1 MKYLFLALA
10 LAAQAVKGKIVAS
23 ENSTFIAIHNDRL
36 SFTVDKT
43 NGILGHI
50 HLDGQDLQGPQSNT
64 SGRGYYEC
72 HCVPMGYEVAASDI
86 FHIATNGN
94 ATFTL
99 LQGHDSSH
107 VAYAGVFMQQ
117 VLPIGHTFQQWY
129 FIRDTPTATGLHN
142 FARMHYENSSL
153 GPPFADAGIPVREIR
168 EVWQFNTTLWQTAS
182 TNPDLN
188 VSIPSQSA
196 ITPAV
201 QAQDATWNLAISSP
215 EEPFVLE
222 TSNWWTKYFLA
233 DAYRTRKAHGLY
245 GKTDTGM
252 AYGAWIVSVTQDTLF
267 GGPTHYD
274 LLLDGMIGVPEGG
287 PNLVRIPHIYYYAS
301 LHPQFASSHQG
312 AATSNLTN
320 QGYDRTWGPQYLYF
334 NKGQHASL
342 PTLRADAESEA
353 NFPKYAD
360 FYQSIAHLI
369 PGFTPPIARGTISL
383 SHMGLP
389 YAAED
394 VVAVLSAEGF
404 DFPQNVLDLKAR
416 QYWGD
421 VSPGGGLLISD
432 VAEGTYRLTVYAK
445 GVFGSFV
452 TEGVVV
458 KAGKMTELKGLSWK
472 EESAG
477 KEIWRIGT
485 PDRSAGEFK
494 HGYERDPNKTFH
506 PMQYRSYWGAYS
518 FTNDFPTGVN
528 FIVGESDVGTDWN
541 YAQIAT
547 SGAKVNFTILFDL
560 LHAPAA
566 NSTATFTLQLAGA
579 SGATGNEDFSSATFA
594 SFPLAAS
601 VNNLTD
607 VLEWIIP
614 SNVSSSC
621 LERSGISCFN
631 VANKWTFPGN
641 WLVNGTNQV
650 VLGLHP
656 GSSTRVMYD
665 ALRLELA

>member
-10 LAAQAVKGKIVAS
+10 FAARVKGRISAS
-23 ENSTFIAIHNDRL
+23 ENATTIAIHNDRL
-36 SFTVDKT
+36 SFTIDKT

-72 HCVPMGYEVAASDI
+72 HCVPMGYEVPASDI

-99 LQGHDSSH
+99 IQGLDITR

-142 FARMHYENSSL
+142 FARMHYSNSSI
-153 GPPFADAGIPVREIR
+153 GPPFADGGIPVREIR
-168 EVWQFNTTLWQTAS
+168 EVFQFNTTLWQTAS
-182 TNPDLN
+182 TNPNLN
-188 VSIPSQSA
+188 VSIPDQNA

-201 QAQDATWNLAISSP
+201 QAQDATWDLATSTP
-215 EEPFVLE
+215 DEPFVVQ
-222 TSNWWTKYFLA
+222 TSDWWTKYFLA
-233 DAYRTRKAHGLY
+233 DAYRKRKAHGLY
-245 GKTDTGM
+245 GKAETGM
-252 AYGAWIVSVTQDTLF
+252 AYGAWMVSVIQDTLW

-274 LLLDGMIGVPEGG
+274 LLLDGMIGVPEGN
-287 PNLVRIPHIYYYAS
+287 PNLIRIPHIYYY
-301 LHPQFASSHQG
+301 FASSHQG
-312 AATSNLTN
+312 AATTNLTN
-320 QGYDRTWGPQYLYF
+320 EGYDRTWGPQYLYF
-334 NKGQHASL
+334 NKGQQASL
-342 PTLRADAESEA
+342 PTLRTDAEA
-353 NFPKYAD
+353 QAD
-360 FYQSIAHLI
+360 FSKFAEFYQSIAHLI
-369 PGFTPPIARGTISL
+369 PGFSPPVARGAVSL
-383 SHMGLP
+383 SHMVLP
-389 YAAED
+389 DAAED
-394 VVAVLSAEGF
+394 VVAVLSAPGL
-404 DFPQNVLDLKAR
+404 DFPRNVLDLKVR

-421 VSPGGGLLISD
+421 VSASGSLQIGD

-452 TEGVVV
+452 KEGVQVR
-458 KAGKMTELKGLSWK
+458 AGRTTALNGLVWT

-477 KEIWRIGT
+477 TEIWRIGT
-485 PDRSAGEFK
+485 PDKSAGEFK
-494 HGYERDPNKTFH
+494 HGFELDPNKTYH

-518 FTNDFPTGVN
+518 FVGDFPEGVN
-528 FIVGESDVGTDWN
+528 FVVGKSDVGTDWN

-547 SGAKVNFTILFDL
+547 SGQKVNFTILFDL
-560 LHAPAA
+560 PQTPPA
-566 NSTATFTLQLAGA
+566 NSTATFTIQLAGA

-601 VNNLTD
+601 VNNLSD
-607 VLEWIIP
+607 SLQWIIP

-621 LERSGISCFN
+621 LERSGISCFT
-631 VANKWTFPGN
+631 VANKWTFPGS

>member
-1 MKYLFLALA
+1 MSVCGLWNP
-10 LAAQAVKGKIVAS
+10 VKARITAS
-23 ENSTFIAIHNDRL
+23 ENATIIAIHNDRL
-36 SFTVDKT
+36 SFTIDKT

-72 HCVPMGYEVAASDI
+72 HCVPMGYEIPASDI
-86 FHIATNGN
+86 FHIAANGN

-99 LQGHDSSH
+99 LQGHD
-107 VAYAGVFMQQ
+107 AAQIPYAGVFMQQ

-129 FIRDTPTATGLHN
+129 FLRDTFTSTGLHN
-142 FARMHYENSSL
+142 FARMLYTNSSV
-153 GPPFADAGIPVREIR
+153 GPPFADGGIPVREIR

-182 TNPDLN
+182 TNPHLN
-188 VSIPSQSA
+188 ASIPDQKA

-201 QAQDATWNLAISSP
+201 QAQDATWNLAINTP
-215 EEPFVLE
+215 DEPFVLQ
-222 TSNWWTKYFLA
+222 TSDWWTKYFLA
-233 DAYRTRKAHGLY
+233 DTYKLRKAHGLY
-245 GKTDTGM
+245 GKTEAGM

-274 LLLDGMIGVPEGG
+274 LLLDGMIGVPEGS
-287 PNLVRIPHIYYYAS
+287 PNLVRIPHIYYYAKLMS
-301 LHPQFASSHQG
+301 FALQFASSHQG

-320 QGYDRTWGPQYLYF
+320 EGYDRTWGPQYLYF
-334 NKGQHASL
+334 NKGQQASL
-342 PTLRADAESEA
+342 PTLRADAEAEA
-353 NFPKYAD
+353 NFSKYAQ
-360 FYQSIAHLI
+360 FYQSIAPSI
-369 PGFTPPIARGTISL
+369 PGFTPPAARGAVILSRMSL
-383 SHMGLP
+383 PH
-389 YAAED
+389 AAE
-394 VVAVLSAEGF
+394 VIVAVLSAERL
-404 DFPQNVLDLKAR
+404 DFPRNALDVKAR

-421 VSPGGGLLISD
+421 VDSTGSLQIAD

-452 TEGVVV
+452 KDGVEVQ
-458 KAGKMTELKGLSWK
+458 AGKATVLNGLTWT

-477 KEIWRIGT
+477 TELWRIGT

-494 HGYERDPNKTFH
+494 HGFEPDLDKSFH

-518 FTNDFPTGVN
+518 FVNDFPDGVN
-528 FIVGESDVGTDWN
+528 FVVGQSDVGTDWN

-547 SGAKVNFTILFDL
+547 SGQKVNFTIQFDL
-560 LHAPAA
+560 PEPPPA
-566 NSTATFTLQLAGA
+566 NSTATFTIQLAGA

-607 VLEWIIP
+607 ALEWIIP

-621 LERSGISCFN
+621 LERSGISCFT
-631 VANKWTFPGN
+631 VANQWTFPGI

>member
-1 MKYLFLALA
+1 MKFLFLALVF
-10 LAAQAVKGKIVAS
+10 LARAGGRIITS
-23 ENSTFIAIHNDRL
+23 ENATSIAIHNDRL

-99 LQGHDSSH
+99 IKGVDLTLTP
-107 VAYAGVFMQQ
+107 YAGVFMQQ

-129 FIRDTPTATGLHN
+129 FIRDTPTSTGLHN
-142 FARMHYENSSL
+142 FARMLYSNSST
-153 GPPFADAGIPVREIR
+153 GPPFTDGGIPVREIR

-182 TNPDLN
+182 TNPTLN
-188 VSIPSQSA
+188 VSIPDQAA

-201 QAQDATWNLAISSP
+201 QAQDATWDLATNTP
-215 EEPFVLE
+215 DEPFVQQ
-222 TSNWWTKYFLA
+222 TSDWWTKYFLA
-233 DAYRTRKAHGLY
+233 DEYRKRKAHGLY
-245 GKTDTGM
+245 GKTETGM

-274 LLLDGMIGVPEGG
+274 LLLDGMIGVPEGS
-287 PNLVRIPHIYYYAS
+287 PNLIRIPHIYYY
-301 LHPQFASSHQG
+301 FASSHQG
-312 AATSNLTN
+312 AATTNLTN
-320 QGYDRTWGPQYLYF
+320 EGYDRTWGPQYLYF

-342 PTLRADAESEA
+342 PTLRADAEAEA
-353 NFPKYAD
+353 DFSKYAE

-369 PGFTPPIARGTISL
+369 PGFTPPLARGAVSL
-383 SHMGLP
+383 SHMSLP
-389 YAAED
+389 HAAED
-394 VVAVLSAEGF
+394 VVAVLSAGGL
-404 DFPQNVLDLKAR
+404 DFPRNVLDLKAK

-421 VSPGGGLLISD
+421 VSAAGTLQIPN
-432 VAEGTYRLTVYAK
+432 VAAGTYRLTVYAK

-452 TEGVVV
+452 KEGVQVR
-458 KAGKMTELKGLSWK
+458 AGQTTVLKGLTWK

-477 KEIWRIGT
+477 TEIWRIGT
-485 PDRSAGEFK
+485 PDKSAGEFK
-494 HGYERDPNKTFH
+494 HGFELDTNKTYH

-518 FTNDFPTGVN
+518 FVNDFPEGVN
-528 FIVGESDVGTDWN
+528 FIVGQSNVGTDWN

-547 SGAKVNFTILFDL
+547 SGQKVNFTIQFDL
-560 LHAPAA
+560 PKAPPT
-566 NSTATFTLQLAGA
+566 NSTATFTIQLAGA
-579 SGATGNEDFSSATFA
+579 SGATGNEDFSNATFA
-594 SFPLAAS
+594 SFPLVAS
-601 VNNLTD
+601 VNNLAD
-607 VLEWIIP
+607 ALQWIIP

-621 LERSGISCFN
+621 LERSGISCFT
-631 VANKWTFPGN
+631 VANKWTFPGS

>member
-1 MKYLFLALA
+1 MQYLFLALVFVGRVTA
-10 LAAQAVKGKIVAS
+10 RLFTS
-23 ENSTFIAIHNDRL
+23 ENATSIAIHNDRL

-86 FHIATNGN
+86 FHIATDGN

-99 LQGHDSSH
+99 IKGVDITLTP
-107 VAYAGVFMQQ
+107 YAGVFMQQ

-129 FIRDTPTATGLHN
+129 FLRDTPTSTGLHN
-142 FARMHYENSSL
+142 FARMLYSNSSV
-153 GPPFADAGIPVREIR
+153 GPPFEDGGIPVREIR
-168 EVWQFNTTLWQTAS
+168 EVWQFNTTLWQTVS
-182 TNPDLN
+182 TNPTLN
-188 VSIPSQSA
+188 ASIPDQAA

-201 QAQDATWNLAISSP
+201 QAQDATWDLATNTP
-215 EEPFVLE
+215 DEPFVLQ
-222 TSNWWTKYFLA
+222 TSDWWTKYFLA
-233 DAYRTRKAHGLY
+233 DAYRKRKAHGLY
-245 GKTDTGM
+245 GLTETGM

-274 LLLDGMIGVPEGG
+274 LLLDGMIGVPEGSA
-287 PNLVRIPHIYYYAS
+287 NLIRIPHIYYY
-301 LHPQFASSHQG
+301 FASSHQG
-312 AATSNLTN
+312 AATTNLTN

-342 PTLRADAESEA
+342 PTLRTDAEAQASFA
-353 NFPKYAD
+353 KYAE

-369 PGFTPPIARGTISL
+369 PGFVPPVARGTVSL
-383 SHMGLP
+383 SHMSLP
-389 YAAED
+389 HAAED
-394 VVAVLSAEGF
+394 VVAVLSAEGL
-404 DFPQNVLDLKAR
+404 DFPRNVLDLKAK

-421 VSPGGGLLISD
+421 VSSAGSLQIAD
-432 VAEGTYRLTVYAK
+432 VAAGTYRLTVYAK
-445 GVFGSFV
+445 GVFGSFIKD
-452 TEGVVV
+452 GVVV
-458 KAGKMTELKGLSWK
+458 RAGQTTTLKGLTWT

-477 KEIWRIGT
+477 TEIWRIGT
-485 PDRSAGEFK
+485 PDKSAGEFK
-494 HGYERDPNKTFH
+494 HGFELDPNKTFH

-518 FTNDFPTGVN
+518 FVNDFPNGVN
-528 FIVGESDVGTDWN
+528 FVVGQSDVGTDWN

-547 SGAKVNFTILFDL
+547 SGQKVNFTIQFDL
-560 LHAPAA
+560 PNTPPA
-566 NSTATFTLQLAGA
+566 NSTATFTIQLAGA
-579 SGATGNEDFSSATFA
+579 SGATGNEDFSTATFA

-607 VLEWIIP
+607 ALEWIIP

-621 LERSGISCFN
+621 LERSGISCFT
-631 VANKWTFPGN
+631 VANKFTFPGS

>member
-1 MKYLFLALA
+1 MKYLFLALVLVA
-10 LAAQAVKGKIVAS
+10 RVKGKIVTS
-23 ENSTFIAIHNDRL
+23 ENATTISIHNDRL

-86 FHIATNGN
+86 FHIATDGN

-99 LQGHDSSH
+99 LKGVDLTLTS
-107 VAYAGVFMQQ
+107 YAGVFMQQ

-142 FARMHYENSSL
+142 FARMLYSNSTV
-153 GPPFADAGIPVREIR
+153 GPPFEDGGIPVREIR
-168 EVWQFNTTLWQTAS
+168 EVFQFNTTLWQTAS
-182 TNPDLN
+182 TNPILN
-188 VSIPSQSA
+188 VSIPDQNA

-201 QAQDATWNLAISSP
+201 QAQDATWDLATNTP
-215 EEPFVLE
+215 NEPFVLQ
-222 TSNWWTKYFLA
+222 TSDWWTKYFMA
-233 DAYRTRKAHGLY
+233 DAYRKRKAHGLY
-245 GKTDTGM
+245 GTTETGM
-252 AYGAWIVSVTQDTLF
+252 AYGAWMVSVTQDTLF

-274 LLLDGMIGVPEGG
+274 LLVDGMIGVPEGSA
-287 PNLVRIPHIYYYAS
+287 NLVRIPHIYYY
-301 LHPQFASSHQG
+301 FASSHQG
-312 AATSNLTN
+312 AATTNLTN
-320 QGYDRTWGPQYLYF
+320 EGYDRTWGPQYLYF
-334 NKGQHASL
+334 NKGQRASL
-342 PTLRADAESEA
+342 PTLRADAEGAADFS
-353 NFPKYAD
+353 KYAD

-369 PGFTPPIARGTISL
+369 PGFIPPVARGAVSL
-383 SHMGLP
+383 SHMSLP
-389 YAAED
+389 HAAED
-394 VVAVLSAEGF
+394 VVAVLSAEGL
-404 DFPQNVLDLKAR
+404 DFPRNVLDLKAK

-421 VSPGGGLLISD
+421 VTAGTLQIPN
-432 VAEGTYRLTVYAK
+432 VAAGTYRLTVYAK
-445 GVFGSFV
+445 GVFGSFIK
-452 TEGVVV
+452 EGVVV
-458 KAGKMTELKGLSWK
+458 RAGQTTVLSGLTWK

-477 KEIWRIGT
+477 KELWRIGT
-485 PDRSAGEFK
+485 PDKSAGEFK
-494 HGYERDPNKTFH
+494 HGFELDPNKTYH

-518 FTNDFPTGVN
+518 FVSDFPNGVN
-528 FIVGESDVGTDWN
+528 FVVGQSDVGTDWN

-547 SGAKVNFTILFDL
+547 SGAKVNFTIQFDL
-560 LHAPAA
+560 PQTPPA
-566 NSTATFTLQLAGA
+566 NSTVTFTIQLAGA
-579 SGATGNEDFSSATFA
+579 SGATGNEDFSSAAFA

-607 VLEWIIP
+607 ALEWIIP

-621 LERSGISCFN
+621 LERSGISCFT
-631 VANKWTFPGN
+631 VANKWTFPGS